1 MVCRL
6 WKQHIHPRV
15 AAWPNLARLLW
26 LGLSSTSFAM
36 SHAVL
41 PATSQFSTAIVLH
54 GETCSHWVPTL
65 GLSKNCGPRIH
76 SPGLT
81 LLLKWSAAS
90 QISHPANTFDSLG
103 CAETA
108 PQHHPSKLSVQ
119 KFRATLQRKA
129 PPIAP
134 CRVTSPSGAL
144 GFHFELPRHT
154 LTLLPH
160 DDTVFSAWAYR
171 WSMGISGSD
180 SLEVRIPYKAYI

>member
-6 WKQHIHPRV
+6 WKQHIYLRV
-15 AAWPNLARLLW
+15 ATWPNLARLLW
-26 LGLSSTSFAM
+26 LRLSSTSFAM

-54 GETCSHWVPTL
+54 GETCSHWVPSL
-65 GLSKNCGPRIH
+65 GLSKNCGPKIH
-76 SPGLT
+76 S
-81 LLLKWSAAS
+81 AS
-90 QISHPANTFDSLG
+90 QISHAANTFDSLG
-103 CAETA
+103 GAETA

-129 PPIAP
+129 HPIAP

-160 DDTVFSAWAYR
+160 DDTFFSAWAYR

-180 SLEVRIPYKAYI
+180 SLEGPIPYKAYI